1 MLGSWRSSLTTGVK
15 IMVLEQLRT
24 STVNLPL
31 VGAISIAGLLVAG
44 GIIFFLLRRKKS
56 VKLTF

>member
-1 MLGSWRSSLTTGVK
+1 
-15 IMVLEQLRT
+15 MVLEQLRT

>member
-1 MLGSWRSSLTTGVK
+1 MVFESLK
-15 IMVLEQLRT
+15 
-24 STVNLPL
+24 SNTVNLP
-31 VGAISIAGLLVAG
+31 VIGAISIAGLLVAG